1 MSSREL
7 LNKQEFLI
15 QGEVASFEVV
25 FKKYYPRLK
34 KYCLGMMK
42 DYDVAEDLVQDAF
55 LKIWEKRQT
64 VLGDNGLQA
73 LLYTMVRN
81 NALNYLKRN
90 KLRDQYVEAFRFD
103 SPQQELFIRSFLE
116 EDEWEAQQTLF
127 KKELDRLLEALPE
140 KCKEAF
146 VLSRFDGLTNTEV
159 ADYMGVSVKTVEKHL
174 SKATAILRKLLDS
187 SPVRSFMTVWIF
199 VV

>member
-127 KKELDRLLEALPE
+127 KKELERLLEALPE

-199 VV
+199 VA

>member
-34 KYCLGMMK
+34 KYCLGMVK

-55 LKIWEKRQT
+55 LKVWEKRQT

-127 KKELDRLLEALPE
+127 KKELERLLEALPE